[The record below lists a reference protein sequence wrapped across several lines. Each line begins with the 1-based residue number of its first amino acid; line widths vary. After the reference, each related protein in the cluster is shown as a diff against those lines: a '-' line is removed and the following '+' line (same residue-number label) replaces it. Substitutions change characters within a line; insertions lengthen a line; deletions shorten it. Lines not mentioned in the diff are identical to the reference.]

1 MSTSDNHTKRKSFFI
16 ASSSFRLLF
25 IVVFLFIEIGAIVTL
40 TIIAAYFNIGW
51 LQVLFYICEFLSIIC
66 AIGVINSRMDP
77 SYKVIWLFFM
87 IINSVIGALFYILFA
102 NKKFTKKEKAL
113 NKRSLLAL
121 NQALDNKEAHGLAH
135 KIDPEQA
142 PTLYNLATYIRNRS
156 FTDLYANTY
165 TKYFPWGEL
174 AFPMMLEKLRSAK
187 HFIFLEYFII
197 EHGKF
202 WNPIEAILIEKA
214 KKGLDVR
221 VIYDDLGCVKTL
233 PAHYDEYLIEHGIK
247 CIRYAPLKPI
257 LDIRMNNRD
266 HRKIMVI
273 DGHTGFTG
281 GINIADE
288 YINEVVRF
296 GKWKDNAIML
306 QGDGVFGLTS
316 LFLATW
322 IRLSKDEAL
331 NYHNYLPSRFIHE
344 IPPIKVK
351 GYVAPYGS
359 IPYTYETVGLNIYI
373 MLCYRARK
381 TLNIATPY
389 LLPNSELENAICQAA
404 KNGVRVRLLMPH
416 IPDKKA
422 VFEVSRSYCRN
433 LLKSNVEIYEY
444 TPGFVHAK
452 MVEVDGLVAT
462 VGTINFD
469 YRSLFLH
476 SENGV
481 LLYGTECIK
490 DITKDFEETFKVSHR
505 VTLEEFYNIS
515 TLKRIKRFILRIF
528 APLM

>member
-1 MSTSDNHTKRKSFFI
+1 MNKSDTLKRRKSYFL
-16 ASSSFRLLF
+16 ATSTFR
-25 IVVFLFIEIGAIVTL
+25 FLTVIIFLIIEIGAIVAL
-40 TIIAAYFNIGW
+40 TIIAAYFNIKW

-66 AIGVINSRMDP
+66 AIAVINSRMDP

-135 KIDPEQA
+135 QIDENQA
-142 PTLYNLATYIRNRS
+142 PNLYNIATYIRNRS

-174 AFPMMLEKLRSAK
+174 AFPVMLEKLKKAK

-197 EHGKF
+197 EPGKF
-202 WNPIEAILIEKA
+202 WDPIEEILFAKA
-214 KKGLDVR
+214 KEGLDVR
-221 VIYDDLGCVKTL
+221 VIYDDLGCIKTL
-233 PAHYDEYLIEHGIK
+233 PAHYNRYLEEHGVK

-316 LFLATW
+316 LFLSTW
-322 IRLSKDEAL
+322 ARLSKAKEV
-331 NYHNYLPSRFIHE
+331 NYNNYLPSKYIKE
-344 IPPIKVK
+344 IPPVKVK

-373 MLCYRARK
+373 MLCYRAKK

-481 LLYGTECIK
+481 LLYDTECIK
-490 DITKDFEETFKVSHR
+490 DITQDFENSFKVSQR
-505 VTLEEFYNIS
+505 VTLEEFFS
-515 TLKRIKRFILRIF
+515 ARPAKRLKRFILRIF